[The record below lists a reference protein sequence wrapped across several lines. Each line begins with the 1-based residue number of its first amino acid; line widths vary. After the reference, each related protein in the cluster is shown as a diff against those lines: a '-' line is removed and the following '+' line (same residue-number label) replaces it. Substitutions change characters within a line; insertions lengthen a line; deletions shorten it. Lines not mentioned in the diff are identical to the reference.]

1 MTAETGMASVP
12 RYVLGVDAGTTSV
25 KAVLCDAQRGTIV
38 AEASRP
44 VDLISRRPGWAEEDP
59 EQWWRGAVESIR
71 ELMGSCRA
79 AAGDVAAV
87 GVSGMVPALVVLDG
101 AGRPLRLS
109 IQQNDART
117 AAEIEWFRG
126 VVDEKEYFRITG
138 GSVNQQSIPPKLR
151 WLSDNEPGVFGAA
164 RWFLGSYDYV
174 NYRLTGNLS
183 IERNWAL
190 ESGFLDIATA
200 GWHTPYMD
208 AVGVRPG
215 QFPELRDPV
224 AVVGEVTADVAE
236 MTGLRAGTPV
246 VAGCADH
253 VASAFAAGLVDH
265 GDLNIKFGGAGDI
278 LFCLDQLDTDPRL
291 FIDYHLIPGKFL
303 INGCMAAS
311 GSALRWFARGFA
323 GGTGIAAETGTA
335 AGSGAGA
342 GIYEQLDAAAAELEP
357 GSDSLIVL
365 PYFIGE
371 KTPIHDPL
379 ARGVFFGLSLHHSPV
394 HVHRAIMEAVVY
406 GFRHHVDVL
415 AELGHEAVKVVA
427 TDGGARS
434 KLWRQISADVLGRP
448 VLYRARHPGS
458 ALGAAFV
465 AGMAVGIFSDWSEI
479 ETFSEVTDVTEPDA
493 GRSAVYSELYGIY
506 REIYPALRPSF
517 VRLSRAG
524 AR

>member
-1 MTAETGMASVP
+1 MQPHLAG
-12 RYVLGVDAGTTSV
+12 RIYLIGVDIGTTSV
-25 KAVLCDAQRGTIV
+25 KAVLCDAEAGTIV

-59 EQWWRGAVESIR
+59 EQWWQGTVEAIR
-71 ELMGSCRA
+71 QLMGSGA
-79 AAGDVAAV
+79 AAARDVAAV

-101 AGRPLRLS
+101 AGRPLRMS
-109 IQQNDART
+109 MQQNDART
-117 AAEIEWFRG
+117 VEEIEWFRS
-126 VVDEKEYFRITG
+126 VVDDKEYFRITG

-151 WLSDNEPGVFGAA
+151 WLSSHEPEVFRAA

-190 ESGFLDIATA
+190 ESGFLDLVT
-200 GWHTPYMD
+200 GDWHVPYME

-215 QFPELRDPV
+215 QFPALRDPV
-224 AVVGEVTADVAE
+224 EVVGEVTREVAE
-236 MTGLRAGTPV
+236 LTGLRAGTPV

-253 VASAFAAGLVDH
+253 VASAFAAGLVGY

-278 LFCLDQLDTDPRL
+278 LFCLDRLDTDPRL
-291 FIDYHLIPGKFL
+291 FIDYHLIPGKYL

-323 GGTGIAAETGTA
+323 GG
-335 AGSGAGA
+335 AGPD
-342 GIYEQLDAAAAELEP
+342 IYGQLDAEAAELEP
-357 GSDSLIVL
+357 GPDSLIVL

-379 ARGVFFGLSLHHSPV
+379 ARGVVFGLTLHHSPV

-406 GFRHHVDVL
+406 GFRHHLDVL
-415 AELGHEAVKVVA
+415 AERGHEAARVVA

-448 VLYRARHPGS
+448 ILYRARHPGS

-465 AGMAVGIFSDWSEI
+465 AGMAAGSFGGWSEI
-479 ETFSEVTDVTEPDA
+479 ERFSEVTDITEPDSA
-493 GRSAVYSELYGIY
+493 RAAVYSQLYVIY
-506 REIYPALRPSF
+506 REIYPALGQSF

-524 AR
+524 ERGPRE